1 MALFTQAVLRLLSKT
16 FEARKLLPL
25 AVTLLIGKFW
35 QPVELAEV
43 VAASEI
49 CAYAL

>member
-16 FEARKLLPL
+16 FEARKLLQL

-35 QPVELAEV
+35 QPVEMAEV